1 MVSAILQIA
10 GFACQFDFEGRMSD
24 AQLPHLRHDAL
35 FELDDLSAL
44 ERIVH
49 HHMHSENMV
58 GAVQRPQMEIVYAN
72 TSLFCAGGR

>member
-1 MVSAILQIA
+1 
-10 GFACQFDFEGRMSD
+10 
-24 AQLPHLRHDAL
+24 LPHLRHDAL